1 MVKYFISLLFLLAS
15 ISEITSAQT
24 VPPIQTDRPSQSE
37 SPYTVPKYYI
47 QLENGFLKETRSSN
61 SSIIYYPSTLWK
73 YGINERFEI
82 RMITELVS
90 DKVDD
95 NTTSGLKPIT
105 IGMKVNL
112 FESKGIL
119 PMTSFIGYLA
129 TSDIGSKDFATT
141 YYAPT
146 FKFAML
152 NTLSD
157 KITLGYNLG
166 AKWDG
171 ESPEPI
177 FLYTLNTGVSIT
189 AKLGGYVE
197 LYGFLPQKSKSDH
210 RFDGGLSYLVTN
222 NLLLDLSGGLGLTE
236 NAPEH
241 YFCLGLSFRFNTA
254 KK

>member
-1 MVKYFISLLFLLAS
+1 MVKYFISLLFLLVS
-15 ISEITSAQT
+15 ISNITSAQT
-24 VPPIQTDRPSQSE
+24 IQPIQTDRPSQSE

-47 QLENGFLKETRSSN
+47 QLENGFLKETRNSS

-73 YGINERFEI
+73 YGINERFEF
-82 RMITELVS
+82 RFITELAS
-90 DKVDD
+90 EKVDD
-95 NTTSGLKPIT
+95 HTTSGLKPIT
-105 IGMKVNL
+105 IGLKVNL

-129 TSDIGSKDFATT
+129 TSGIGSKDFATT

-157 KITLGYNLG
+157 KITLGYNIG

-171 ESPEPI
+171 ESAEPT
-177 FLYTLNTGVSIT
+177 FLYTLNTGCSIT
-189 AKLGGYVE
+189 DKLGGYVE
-197 LYGFLPQKSKSDH
+197 LYGYMPQNSKADH
-210 RFDGGLSYLVTN
+210 RFDGGFSYLVTN
-222 NLLLDLSGGLGLTE
+222 NVLLDLSAGLGLTE

-241 YFCLGLSFRFNTA
+241 YFALGLSFRFNTVR
-254 KK
+254 K